1 MKVIEIY
8 KSGKFYNVFG
18 DDGIIIHELIGY
30 KYLEYKK
37 QVGFPE
43 SALNRVINVLES
55 KKISYK
61 VYGKSKEELLREF
74 KGVDKRYKENL
85 MNALKNYDMEK
96 RLERLKNKINS
107 LDIEQLEQIIGALEN
122 EYCEQ

>member
-43 SALNRVINVLES
+43 SALNKVINVLES

-74 KGVDKRYKENL
+74 KGIDKRYKENL

>member
-43 SALNRVINVLES
+43 SALNKVINVLES
-55 KKISYK
+55 KKNFI
-61 VYGKSKEELLREF
+61 
-74 KGVDKRYKENL
+74 
-85 MNALKNYDMEK
+85 
-96 RLERLKNKINS
+96 
-107 LDIEQLEQIIGALEN
+107 
-122 EYCEQ
+122 

>member
-43 SALNRVINVLES
+43 SALNKVINVLES